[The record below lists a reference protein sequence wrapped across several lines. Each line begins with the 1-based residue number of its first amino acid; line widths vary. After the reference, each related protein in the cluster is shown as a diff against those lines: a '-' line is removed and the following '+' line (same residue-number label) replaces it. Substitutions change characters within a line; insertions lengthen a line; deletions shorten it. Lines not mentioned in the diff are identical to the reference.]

1 MEAMRSQLRMALS
14 SSGFAKLHVVGNIK
28 DALER
33 MSGNRYDVILCDYAL
48 GDSTDGQQFLEYLR
62 TSDLISR
69 NTIFVMITAEQA
81 YEKVM
86 AASECAPDD
95 YLLKPFTAAQFNARL
110 EKLMEKQAYFA
121 PIDKAT
127 DAKNWAS
134 AIAECDKKLSSRD
147 KYFFELCK
155 IKGSALMRDNCPQ
168 QAADLFREL
177 LLLRPL
183 GWAKLGL
190 ARALASLDQKD
201 EAMMLAKDLIANTPQ
216 FMAVYDFLGK
226 LLSST
231 GDKQAALEI
240 LQKAR
245 ELSPGTMSRIR
256 ELSSL
261 AVSSGKPE
269 IAEAVMT
276 QALQKNKY
284 SPVIQVNDFAVLSKA
299 LVNQGKAVEAMVVV
313 AEAKKSFKDEQ
324 SKIVLATSE
333 SMAYRAAG
341 NITLAETALMK
352 ALSSQDLSKLS
363 AQAVISLAEAC
374 FAMGKEKEAME
385 FLRHAIQNNQE
396 DLIIKDK
403 VHQALTG
410 SGKGSLEASA
420 MIEKITQEVIQLN
433 NEGVRKAE
441 AGQLEEASELLCKAA
456 NRLPNNLQIVGNA
469 ALVIALDLV
478 RNGKIPQKLAKC
490 LHYREALQKKS
501 PNHPKL
507 LQIDSLL
514 KQLK

>member
-1 MEAMRSQLRMALS
+1 
-14 SSGFAKLHVVGNIK
+14 
-28 DALER
+28 
-33 MSGNRYDVILCDYAL
+33 
-48 GDSTDGQQFLEYLR
+48 
-62 TSDLISR
+62 
-69 NTIFVMITAEQA
+69 
-81 YEKVM
+81 
-86 AASECAPDD
+86 
-95 YLLKPFTAAQFNARL
+95 
-110 EKLMEKQAYFA
+110 
-121 PIDKAT
+121 
-127 DAKNWAS
+127 
-134 AIAECDKKLSSRD
+134 
-147 KYFFELCK
+147 
-155 IKGSALMRDNCPQ
+155 MRDNRPQ

-201 EAMMLAKDLIANTPQ
+201 EAMALARELIANTPQ

-226 LLSST
+226 LLSGAGET
-231 GDKQAALEI
+231 HAALEV

-269 IAEAVMT
+269 IAEAVMS

-299 LVNQGKAVEAMVVV
+299 LVNQGKAVEALVVV

-324 SKIVLATSE
+324 STIVLATSE

-341 NITLAETALMK
+341 NDTLAESALMK
-352 ALSSQDLSKLS
+352 AMGSHDLSKLS

-374 FAMGKEKEAME
+374 FAMGREKEAMDL
-385 FLRHAIQNNQE
+385 LRHTIQNNQE
-396 DLIIKDK
+396 DIIIKGK

-410 SGKGSLEASA
+410 SGKGASEAST
-420 MIEKITQEVIQLN
+420 MIEQITQEVVQLN

-441 AGQLEEASELLCKAA
+441 AGQLDAASELLCKAA

-478 RNGKIPQKLAKC
+478 RNGRAQEKLAKC
-490 LHYREALQKKS
+490 LHYRESLLKKS
-501 PNHPKL
+501 PNHPKIS
-507 LQIDSLL
+507 QIDSLL
-514 KQLK
+514 KQLKQ